1 MVADGSTM
9 AEKRREVGQQLR
21 RARLDAG
28 LTQTEVAAQIGTST
42 SYISEIENGRHNV
55 TMDTLDAI
63 ATAIGVEVTIQ
74 IQPAKPKRAT
84 KPGAPKQAA
93 KPVRR
98 PTRKSPRR
106 S

>member
-1 MVADGSTM
+1 MVADGATM

-63 ATAIGVEVTIQ
+63 AAAIGVEVTIQ
-74 IQPAKPKRAT
+74 IQPARPKRAT
-84 KPGAPKQAA
+84 KAAAPKPAA
-93 KPVRR
+93 R
-98 PTRKSPRR
+98 PAKSSTRKSPRR

>member
-1 MVADGSTM
+1 MVVGDATTAG
-9 AEKRREVGQQLR
+9 KRWDVGQRLR
-21 RARLDAG
+21 QARLDAG

-63 ATAIGVEVTIQ
+63 AAAIGVEVTIL
-74 IQPAKPKRAT
+74 IRPAK
-84 KPGAPKQAA
+84 PKQAA
-93 KPVRR
+93 KPGRR
-98 PTRKSPRR
+98 SARKSPRR